1 MARTNLAQ
9 PIDGALSTRGRGEF
23 GSAGI
28 ARSGNRGPV
37 VVTDQH
43 GGTGVSQPF
52 NDGSWTPTSKHNG
65 NGTATMQAMRN
76 AGNVLP
82 GLGLDLSSITSLLTT
97 KNIAIAAA
105 LGAVVFYL
113 RRK

>member
-37 VVTDQH
+37 VVTDKN

-65 NGTATMQAMRN
+65 NGTAAMVS

-82 GLGLDLSSITSLLTT
+82 GLGLDLSSITSLFTT
-97 KNIAIAAA
+97 KNMMIAAA
-105 LGAVVFYL
+105 LGVGLFL
-113 RRK
+113 MKRK

>member
-28 ARSGNRGPV
+28 ARSGNRGAI

-43 GGTGVSQPF
+43 GATSVTQPWG
-52 NDGSWTPTSKHNG
+52 DGSWTPTSKHNG
-65 NGTATMQAMRN
+65 TGVAQMRR
-76 AGNVLP
+76 AGSVLP
-82 GLGLDLSSITSLLTT
+82 GLGLDLSTLMQPKTL
-97 KNIAIAAA
+97 AIAAA
-105 LGAVVFYL
+105 VGAALFFMT
-113 RRK
+113 KKK